1 MAPFLQL
8 FEQALCSTGT
18 LAALR
23 GASLLRLA
31 FCEGDCVGRDRHQ
44 AVARMQRA
52 LDEFTIVGVTT
63 NIPAQEKIMAA
74 ISLAR
79 VR

>member
-1 MAPFLQL
+1 
-8 FEQALCSTGT
+8 
-18 LAALR
+18 
-23 GASLLRLA
+23 
-31 FCEGDCVGRDRHQ
+31 
-44 AVARMQRA
+44 MQRA